1 MTQKIQIDVRDS
13 LDAINAADWNALNTD
28 GNPFV
33 RYEFLHTLDRCGC
46 LGKNTGWY
54 PRYFLLWSEENVSDS
69 KDDAKDEN
77 DGNDENNASNSNAQ
91 EQNRDLVAAVASYVK
106 TNSYGE
112 FVFDWA
118 WAEAY
123 ERNQLEYYPKLV
135 VSIPFTPATGP
146 RILVRQDQNYDDTL
160 LLLAQAVR
168 QFALSQKYS
177 SVHYLFLTERESN
190 LLSAPTPETSDT
202 TTSAES
208 ILAESEEALQKPS
221 DHLKRLDCQY
231 HWHNHDYASFD
242 DFLDACTSKRRK
254 TIRRER
260 RHVSDAG
267 IRLEQRMGSSL
278 TEQEWHWV
286 HEFYQSTFDRKWGN
300 PSLTQKFFQTIG
312 QRMGEQVLIVF
323 AYDEQDANPEWP
335 VACSIMFIG
344 RSTLYGRFWGCRRE
358 FNSLHFEACYYQ
370 GIEYCIAHEI
380 ENFEPGA
387 QGEHKI
393 TRGFIPTITRSAH
406 HIRHPGFRD
415 AIANFLDQ
423 ERPHVEQR
431 CTGLSDLLPFKASTF
446 SL

>member
-13 LDAINAADWNALNTD
+13 LDAISAADWNALNTD

-33 RYEFLHTLDRCGC
+33 RYEFLHTLDSSGC
-46 LGKNTGWY
+46 LGKQTGWY
-54 PRYFLLWSEENVSDS
+54 PRYFLLWNEA
-69 KDDAKDEN
+69 DDT
-77 DGNDENNASNSNAQ
+77 Q
-91 EQNRDLVAAVASYVK
+91 ELVAAVASYVK

-123 ERNQLEYYPKLV
+123 ERNQMEYYPKLV

-146 RILVRQDQNYDDTL
+146 RILVRHDQNYDDTL

-168 QFALSQKYS
+168 QFAISQKYS
-177 SVHYLFLTERESN
+177 SVHYLFLTERESD
-190 LLSAPTPETSDT
+190 LLSARSPEPSDT
-202 TTSAES
+202 ETKVES
-208 ILAESEEALQKPS
+208 IRSVEEARLPC

-242 DFLDACTSKRRK
+242 DFLKACTSKRRK

-267 IRLEQRMGSSL
+267 IRLEQRMGSTL
-278 TEQEWHWV
+278 NEQEWHWV

-300 PSLTQKFFQTIG
+300 PSLTEEFFQTIG
-312 QRMGEQVLIVF
+312 TIFGENVLIVF
-323 AYDEQDANPEWP
+323 AYDPQDTKPDKP
-335 VACSIMFIG
+335 IACSIMFIG
-344 RSTLYGRFWGCRRE
+344 EHTLYGRFWGCRRTV
-358 FNSLHFEACYYQ
+358 NSLHFETCYYQ
-370 GIEYCIAHEI
+370 GIAYCIEHGI
-380 ENFEPGA
+380 KNFEPGA

-393 TRGFIPTITRSAH
+393 TRGFEPQLTRSAH
-406 HIRHPGFRD
+406 FIAHPGFRD
-415 AIANFLDQ
+415 AIANFLV
-423 ERPHVEQR
+423 EETPYMEQR
-431 CTGLSDLLPFKASTF
+431 CAGLANLLPFKADTI